1 MLRELLSTVGF
12 DAAETDSPEQ
22 ALSLIKDGFDAVISD
37 IRMPGY
43 DGHTFCR
50 TLRSSAETKDLII
63 IASSGSVFADDQRLA
78 VASGFNDF
86 LPKPV
91 LPIYTGQH
99 AGSSAHASFS
109 ARVAAGISPPKHVGA
124 TRTAGQV
131 AAVCPS
137 PIDVACRHFATLNE
151 AIRRRGARS
160 AQREPG
166 FARAVATK
174 RQPARRHLGCWPRS
188 WVWITLPGW
197 SQPMWVDP

>member
-1 MLRELLSTVGF
+1 MLRTTDPRVSRRGLS
-12 DAAETDSPEQ
+12 
-22 ALSLIKDGFDAVISD
+22 ALRNERNIAMTTTLEAIRKYQLQESLAGLRGLA
-37 IRMPGY
+37 
-43 DGHTFCR
+43 CR
-50 TLRSSAETKDLII
+50 
-63 IASSGSVFADDQRLA
+63 RLM
-78 VASGFNDF
+78 
-86 LPKPV
+86 